1 MKKMKR
7 VLALVLTFVLCLSL
21 CGCRQLND
29 MKAHHATWMENGN
42 ILWNGYTY
50 IPLYSTDE
58 AFYYEYADDLNWSD
72 SDVIYVT
79 QPDVPVLLSEMMGTY
94 GYTGAGG
101 LLIECNSYGYATSL
115 HDTMEY
121 VNNIY
126 CRADMYNWTVEALQ
140 NGYEIQEYG
149 YYFYDYDTGEE
160 KQGTLTSAQRQAI
173 EDVLNTVT
181 PITGS
186 DESYYDYYLN
196 SLTISGYSTAHLF
209 SQDVGELYYDNGIYS
224 IIVSYYDDEYNR
236 YDKLYDIPEKYTAM
250 FDELFDKVGIHRNVV
265 SPSTSITLGNA
276 A

>member
-21 CGCRQLND
+21 CGCRQLDD

-72 SDVIYVT
+72 REVIYVT

-94 GYTGAGG
+94 GYTGGND
-101 LLIECNSYGYATSL
+101 LLIEANGYVAISSYEESYT
-115 HDTMEY
+115 
-121 VNNIY
+121 NRIY
-126 CRADMYNWTVEALQ
+126 CRADYYDWTLDALQ
-140 NGYEIQEYG
+140 NGYEIREYG

-186 DESYYDYYLN
+186 DESYYDYYLS

-209 SQDVGELYYDNGIYS
+209 GQDVGELYYDNGIYS
-224 IIVSYYDDEYNR
+224 IFVSYYDDEYNR